1 MTKVA
6 NPRTPA
12 NPAPQITLLFIGL
25 MLAMLLASLN
35 QTVLSTAL
43 PTIVGELDGVDL
55 MPWVITSYILT
66 STIVMPLYGRIG
78 DQIGRRSLLVVAI
91 LLFMFGSIV
100 GGLATNIYW
109 LIIGRGVQGLGGGG
123 LMLLSQ
129 AIIADVVPARDRGRY
144 MGVMGSVFA
153 VSSVAG
159 PLLGG
164 WLTEGPGWRWAFWIS
179 MPTGLLALFAAW
191 KFMKLPKRTEQT
203 RPRIDYV
210 GMALISIATTGLV
223 LASTWGGSQYDWGSP
238 TIVGLFAGAALAA
251 AAFVWN
257 ESRAPE
263 PVIPLHLFRDRNFVL
278 TTTSGLLTGVAMF
291 GVLGYLPTYLQM
303 SAGVSATVA
312 GLLMVPMMGA
322 LLTTSIISGVYVSRT
337 GRYKWLPITGSLL
350 IASALLLLSTM
361 TVETP
366 VWVLCVYIAV
376 LGTGLGT
383 SMQLLVL
390 IVQNSFPA
398 REVGTATA
406 ANNYFRQVGA
416 SLGSAIVGNLFASRL
431 MNLLADKV
439 PSSATGDVGGDMS
452 GGATSLTPERIME
465 MPEPLRQIV
474 VAGYN
479 EALIPI
485 FLFMAPAGILAA
497 ILLSFIKEIPLRTT
511 IEDGEPVLPPDTSA
525 EADGG
530 SQIATAAAVELEV
543 EASGQVGAGEHREA
557 TRGL

>member
-1 MTKVA
+1 MTKA
-6 NPRTPA
+6 STPRAPA

-257 ESRAPE
+257 ESRAAE

-337 GRYKWLPITGSLL
+337 GKYKWLPITGSLL

-361 TVETP
+361 TVQTP

-431 MNLLADKV
+431 MSLLADKV

-474 VAGYN
+474 VEGYN

>member
-543 EASGQVGAGEHREA
+543 EASGQVGAGENREA

>member
-383 SMQLLVL
+383 
-390 IVQNSFPA
+390 
-398 REVGTATA
+398 
-406 ANNYFRQVGA
+406 
-416 SLGSAIVGNLFASRL
+416 
-431 MNLLADKV
+431 
-439 PSSATGDVGGDMS
+439 
-452 GGATSLTPERIME
+452 
-465 MPEPLRQIV
+465 
-474 VAGYN
+474 
-479 EALIPI
+479 
-485 FLFMAPAGILAA
+485 
-497 ILLSFIKEIPLRTT
+497 
-511 IEDGEPVLPPDTSA
+511 
-525 EADGG
+525 
-530 SQIATAAAVELEV
+530 
-543 EASGQVGAGEHREA
+543 
-557 TRGL
+557 

>member
-1 MTKVA
+1 
-6 NPRTPA
+6 
-12 NPAPQITLLFIGL
+12 
-25 MLAMLLASLN
+25 
-35 QTVLSTAL
+35 
-43 PTIVGELDGVDL
+43 
-55 MPWVITSYILT
+55 
-66 STIVMPLYGRIG
+66 
-78 DQIGRRSLLVVAI
+78 
-91 LLFMFGSIV
+91 
-100 GGLATNIYW
+100 
-109 LIIGRGVQGLGGGG
+109 IGRGVQGLGGGG
-123 LMLLSQ
+123 LMLLTQ

-238 TIVGLFAGAALAA
+238 TIVGLFAGASLAA
-251 AAFVWN
+251 AALVWH
-257 ESRAPE
+257 ESRAAE

-337 GRYKWLPITGSLL
+337 GTYKWLPITGSLL

-366 VWVLCVYIAV
+366 VWLLCVYIAI

-416 SLGSAIVGNLFASRL
+416 SLGSAVVGNLFAARL
-431 MNLLADKV
+431 MNLLAGAV
-439 PSSATGDVGGDMS
+439 PADAAGQAG
-452 GGATSLTPERIME
+452 GGATSLTPERIAE
-465 MPEPLRQIV
+465 MPESMREIV
-474 VAGYN
+474 VAAYN

-485 FLFMAPAGILAA
+485 FLFMVPLGIGAA
-497 ILLSFIKEIPLRTT
+497 ILLSFVREIPLRTT
-511 IEDGEPVLPPDTSA
+511 IDDG
-525 EADGG
+525 
-530 SQIATAAAVELEV
+530 
-543 EASGQVGAGEHREA
+543 
-557 TRGL
+557 